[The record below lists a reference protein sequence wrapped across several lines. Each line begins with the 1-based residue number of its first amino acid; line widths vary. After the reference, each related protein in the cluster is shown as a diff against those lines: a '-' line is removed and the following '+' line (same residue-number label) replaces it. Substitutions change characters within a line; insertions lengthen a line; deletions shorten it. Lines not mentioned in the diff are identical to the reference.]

1 MAIRLPLFANRTV
14 TDCRA
19 TASVAREAKRLP
31 HKSSQNAR
39 LLCAFFKRG
48 GLTTQ
53 VSQNLASEMKRAGN
67 PNWI

>member
-31 HKSSQNAR
+31 YKSSQNAR
-39 LLCAFFKRG
+39 LLRAFFKRG
-48 GLTTQ
+48 WFAAQ
-53 VSQNLASEMKRAGN
+53 VRENFASEVK
-67 PNWI
+67 

>member
-31 HKSSQNAR
+31 YKSSQNAR
-39 LLCAFFKRG
+39 LLRAFFERG
-48 GLTTQ
+48 WFAAE
-53 VSQNLASEMKRAGN
+53 VCQNFAGEMQ
-67 PNWI
+67 